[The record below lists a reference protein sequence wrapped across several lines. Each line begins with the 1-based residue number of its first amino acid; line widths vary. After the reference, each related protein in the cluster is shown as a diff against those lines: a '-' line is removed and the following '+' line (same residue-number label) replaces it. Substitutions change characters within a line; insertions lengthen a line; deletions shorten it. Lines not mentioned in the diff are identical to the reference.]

1 MLFILKEV
9 EELILNFSQGT
20 VEVLWLGF
28 LG

>member
-9 EELILNFSQGT
+9 KKLILDFSQGT